1 RRICRRCRGVGP
13 QQVPGTE
20 LHAGDS
26 ADHRVGAQRSPGA
39 VERDRFGRRRS
50 GGRPYLATS
59 RRSERRQLTRQTCCG
74 AAGTRAEEPVAQDR
88 GIRWNGRS
96 GIGRRGRRRDRRTP
110 TKGTSTVSAHQSTT
124 PPTGR
129 ITLVLLAATAA
140 ALAFPWHSVRERWVL
155 GVAIFAAIVLL
166 ARWRGLPVTT
176 ILYRRLAILRPSRGA
191 RRAEESVTDVRTT
204 ALLRVTPPLGDADSL
219 PLALIASYAQRY
231 GLRADAIRVTSR
243 DSTSEVG
250 TRERETWIGVTL
262 SAADNLAALQARSA
276 QIPLHETAEVAA
288 RRLADHLRE
297 SGWTAAVADPDDVPS
312 PFPRPAKETWVGL
325 SQGSS
330 NYVAAYGVK
339 VDTALPNT
347 LAAIWSYPVREV
359 WTAVEI
365 SGSGENQTLAVA
377 CAFRTD
383 AKQSASGP
391 LPGLISKS
399 GIQRAALTAL
409 DPLSNQRLD
418 GHVVLPESLLLE
430 RLRWA
435 STAQPQPVA

>member
-1 RRICRRCRGVGP
+1 
-13 QQVPGTE
+13 
-20 LHAGDS
+20 
-26 ADHRVGAQRSPGA
+26 
-39 VERDRFGRRRS
+39 
-50 GGRPYLATS
+50 
-59 RRSERRQLTRQTCCG
+59 
-74 AAGTRAEEPVAQDR
+74 
-88 GIRWNGRS
+88 
-96 GIGRRGRRRDRRTP
+96 
-110 TKGTSTVSAHQSTT
+110 VSAHPSIS

-129 ITLVLLAATAA
+129 ITLVLLAVVAA
-140 ALAFPWHSVRERWVL
+140 APAFPWHSVRERWVL
-155 GVAIFAAIVLL
+155 GVALFAVIVLL

-176 ILYRRLAILRPSRGA
+176 ILYRRLAILRPNRGA

-204 ALLRVTPPLGDADSL
+204 ALLRVTPPLGDVDSL
-219 PLALIASYAQRY
+219 PLPLVASYAQRY

-276 QIPLHETAEVAA
+276 QIPLHETAKVAA

-297 SGWTAAVADPDDVPS
+297 SGWTAAVVDPDDVPS

-359 WTAVEI
+359 WTAAEI
-365 SGSGENQTLAVA
+365 SGSGDTQTLAVA

-383 AKQSASGP
+383 AKPAASGP

-418 GHVVLPESLLLE
+418 GHVALPESLLLE

-435 STAQPQPVA
+435 TTAQPQPVA

>member
-1 RRICRRCRGVGP
+1 
-13 QQVPGTE
+13 
-20 LHAGDS
+20 
-26 ADHRVGAQRSPGA
+26 
-39 VERDRFGRRRS
+39 
-50 GGRPYLATS
+50 
-59 RRSERRQLTRQTCCG
+59 
-74 AAGTRAEEPVAQDR
+74 
-88 GIRWNGRS
+88 
-96 GIGRRGRRRDRRTP
+96 
-110 TKGTSTVSAHQSTT
+110 VSAHQSTS

-129 ITLVLLAATAA
+129 ITLVLLAVVAA

-155 GVAIFAAIVLL
+155 GVALFAAIVLL

-176 ILYRRLAILRPSRGA
+176 ILYRRLAILRPNRGA
-191 RRAEESVTDVRTT
+191 RPAEDSVTDVRTT
-204 ALLRVTPPLGDADSL
+204 ALLRVTPPLGDADAL
-219 PLALIASYAQRY
+219 PLPLVAGYAQRY

-297 SGWTAAVADPDDVPS
+297 SGWTAAVANPDDVPS
-312 PFPRPAKETWVGL
+312 PFPRPSKETWVGV
-325 SQGSS
+325 SQGTS

-359 WTAVEI
+359 WTAVEV
-365 SGSGENQTLAVA
+365 SGCGDDQTLAVG

-383 AKQSASGP
+383 AKPAASGP

-418 GHVVLPESLLLE
+418 GHVVLPDSLLLE